1 MNPLFV
7 GIDVSS
13 RSNVAYLMKPDGSKH
28 SSFSVQNNLG
38 GAKIL
43 SEKIVSALSSMHLS
57 DVVIGL
63 EATSIYGDSLVYALR
78 EDGSLGRFQR
88 KIHVL
93 NPKQV
98 RKFKEAYSDLPKND
112 FVDAFVIA
120 DHLRFGRIAKEVYM
134 DDYRYQAL
142 RTLTRARFDVI
153 QNLTREK
160 QRFANYLFL
169 KCSGIAQEK
178 DIQNTSATT
187 IALMEQFETV
197 DDLANADLDELTFF
211 IDEKGRNFADP
222 VAKAKAIRSA
232 ARDSYRLPVTVNN
245 SVNQAMSVSIASM
258 RALKE
263 QVKVLD
269 KAIEQQFEII
279 PNTLTSIPGIGKVYS
294 AGIIAEIGDI
304 HRFDSQASVAKFAGL
319 VWHKDQSGE
328 FEAEHSRMIKSG
340 NRYLRYYLL
349 EAANSVR
356 RCDSEFRRY
365 YDLKYHEVNKYQ
377 HKRALALTAR
387 KLVRLVF
394 RLLKDNRLK
403 LAVPGYEMKLDLGKK
418 VCIIGGGEV
427 ACETA
432 EMLMADARPNS
443 FATTGSIG
451 DVEVTLVEMQPQ
463 LMTGVCLPNRNIA
476 LASLRR
482 EGVKSYI
489 NSKVLEV
496 TEHEVKIQHKDGT
509 EEWLKGFD
517 YIVLGLGSRKYDPL
531 SEELKAFVPEV
542 HVIGD
547 AIKPGQSSDAM
558 HQGFHVGYEL

>member
-1 MNPLFV
+1 MACSGMILIREVADAPVIMGISKPAGLKSPCGEVKIVNPLFV

-13 RSNVAYLMKPDGSKH
+13 RSNVAYLMKSDGSKH

-38 GAKIL
+38 GAKLL
-43 SEKIVSALSSMHLS
+43 SEKIVSALRSMQLS

-78 EDGSLGRFQR
+78 EDGSLGQFHR

-98 RKFKEAYSDLPKND
+98 RKFKEAYPDLPKND
-112 FVDAFVIA
+112 WVDAFVIA

-169 KCSGIAQEK
+169 KCSSMAQDK

-197 DDLANADLDELTFF
+197 DDLANAGLDELTAFL
-211 IDEKGRNFADP
+211 DEIGRNFADP
-222 VAKAKAIRSA
+222 AAKAKAIRVA
-232 ARDSYRLPVTVNN
+232 VKNSYRLPITVNN
-245 SVNQAMSVSIASM
+245 SVNQAMAVSIASM
-258 RALKE
+258 RALEK

-269 KAIEQQFEII
+269 KAIEHQFEII

-319 VWHKDQSGE
+319 VWTQHQSGE

-394 RLLKDNRLK
+394 RLLKDNRL
-403 LAVPGYEMKLDLGKK
+403 
-418 VCIIGGGEV
+418 
-427 ACETA
+427 
-432 EMLMADARPNS
+432 
-443 FATTGSIG
+443 
-451 DVEVTLVEMQPQ
+451 
-463 LMTGVCLPNRNIA
+463 
-476 LASLRR
+476 
-482 EGVKSYI
+482 YI
-489 NSKVLEV
+489 
-496 TEHEVKIQHKDGT
+496 
-509 EEWLKGFD
+509 
-517 YIVLGLGSRKYDPL
+517 P
-531 SEELKAFVPEV
+531 PE
-542 HVIGD
+542 D
-547 AIKPGQSSDAM
+547 
-558 HQGFHVGYEL
+558 

>member
-13 RSNVAYLMKPDGSKH
+13 KNNVAYLMKPDGSKH

-38 GAKIL
+38 GAKLL
-43 SEKIVSALSSMHLS
+43 SERIVSALSSMRLS

-63 EATSIYGDSLVYALR
+63 EATSIYGDNLVYALR
-78 EDGSLGRFQR
+78 EDGGLGRFRR

-98 RKFKEAYSDLPKND
+98 KKFKEAYPDLPKND
-112 FVDAFVIA
+112 WVDAFVIA

-134 DDYRYQAL
+134 DDYRYRAL

-169 KCSGIAQEK
+169 KCSGMAQDK
-178 DIQNTSATT
+178 GIQNTSATT

-319 VWHKDQSGE
+319 VWTQHQSGE
-328 FEAEHSRMIKSG
+328 FEAEHSQMIKSG

-394 RLLKDNRLK
+394 RLLKDNRLYI
-403 LAVPGYEMKLDLGKK
+403 P
-418 VCIIGGGEV
+418 
-427 ACETA
+427 
-432 EMLMADARPNS
+432 P
-443 FATTGSIG
+443 
-451 DVEVTLVEMQPQ
+451 
-463 LMTGVCLPNRNIA
+463 
-476 LASLRR
+476 
-482 EGVKSYI
+482 EG
-489 NSKVLEV
+489 
-496 TEHEVKIQHKDGT
+496 
-509 EEWLKGFD
+509 
-517 YIVLGLGSRKYDPL
+517 
-531 SEELKAFVPEV
+531 
-542 HVIGD
+542 
-547 AIKPGQSSDAM
+547 
-558 HQGFHVGYEL
+558 